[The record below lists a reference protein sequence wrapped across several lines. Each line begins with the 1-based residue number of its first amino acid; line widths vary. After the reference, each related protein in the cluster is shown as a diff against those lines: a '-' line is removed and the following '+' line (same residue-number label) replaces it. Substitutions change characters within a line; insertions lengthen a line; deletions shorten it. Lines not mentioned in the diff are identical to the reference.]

1 MLVRKI
7 NALIWFYCIKKK
19 MTNFIEDKRKDKAHT
34 HWNPKRHIPLVSLL
48 FWHKMV
54 AMHYF
59 IWPPALRLWSG
70 RQAAKQ
76 TVGLSLLCSK
86 ICLLVFLNFSKILHN
101 YYTCFYA
108 FQKYIML
115 FILCVF
121 LSAEFYDT
129 VQLTGNVACTRMM
142 RVTCARVTRV
152 DAARLQ

>member
-7 NALIWFYCIKKK
+7 NASIWFYCIKKK
-19 MTNFIEDKRKDKAHT
+19 MTSFIEDKRKDKAHT

-86 ICLLVFLNFSKILHN
+86 ICLLVFLNFSKILHIILVFMLFRN
-101 YYTCFYA
+101 TLCF
-108 FQKYIML
+108 
-115 FILCVF
+115 FILCDF
-121 LSAEFYDT
+121 LSAEFYD
-129 VQLTGNVACTRMM
+129 RM
-142 RVTCARVTRV
+142 
-152 DAARLQ
+152 